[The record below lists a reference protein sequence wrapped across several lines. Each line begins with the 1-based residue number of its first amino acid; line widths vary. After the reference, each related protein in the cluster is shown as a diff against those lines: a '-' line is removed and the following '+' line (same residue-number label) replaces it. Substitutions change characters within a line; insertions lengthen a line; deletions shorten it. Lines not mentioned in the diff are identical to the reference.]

1 MASITVVAG
10 PSEGDY
16 YPLGQRPM
24 VVGRDEAV
32 PIQLTDELVSRKH
45 AQIRWDSG
53 GSAYHLLDMKSANGT
68 SVNGREIAG
77 DLALRDGDIIELG
90 NSKLMFSETDFPD
103 RASAMDHYKKR
114 GERSKSTLVR

>member
-16 YPLGQRPM
+16 YPLGTRPM

-32 PIQLTDELVSRKH
+32 PIQLTDQLVSRKH
-45 AQIRWDSG
+45 AQIRWEQAS
-53 GSAYHLLDMKSANGT
+53 SAYHLLDMKSANGT
-68 SVNGREIAG
+68 FVNGRQVG
-77 DLALRDGDIIELG
+77 NDLVLADGDMIELG
-90 NSKLMFSETDFPD
+90 NSKLMFSKTDFPD

-114 GERSKSTLVR
+114 GERSKSTLVQ